1 MSQRTMKNAELL
13 MSFAEIQKIKN
24 LEMQM
29 DNQD

>member
-13 MSFAEIQKIKN
+13 MNFVEIQKIKN
-24 LEMQM
+24 LEMRM